1 MCQQPPPLINIAPL
15 PAAVGALAEIY
26 SFYTSKILGLRFG
39 NCTVSLFD
47 VWLGLYYDI
56 IKAFWERVEI

>member
-1 MCQQPPPLINIAPL
+1 MCQPPPRIKTAPL
-15 PAAVGALAEIY
+15 QAAVYALAENY
-26 SFYTSKILGLRFG
+26 SFYTSKLLGLRFG

-47 VWLGLYYDI
+47 VWLGLFYDI